1 MIGPRIEPSY
11 FGITDGIWK
20 YIWYPE
26 GGHEQLFNL
35 ADDPKELVNLADNKD
50 HKEKY
55 RELHAE
61 LVARDQARGGQFTE
75 REHLVTRPQYRD
87 SERARRN
94 TGWPGFHTEHYHVD
108 VRH

>member
-26 GGHEQLFNL
+26 GGQEQLFNL
-35 ADDPKELVNLADNKD
+35 VDDPKELINLAGDKD
-50 HKEKY
+50 YEGKC

-61 LVARDQARGGQFTE
+61 LVAG
-75 REHLVTRPQYRD
+75 
-87 SERARRN
+87 
-94 TGWPGFHTEHYHVD
+94 
-108 VRH
+108 